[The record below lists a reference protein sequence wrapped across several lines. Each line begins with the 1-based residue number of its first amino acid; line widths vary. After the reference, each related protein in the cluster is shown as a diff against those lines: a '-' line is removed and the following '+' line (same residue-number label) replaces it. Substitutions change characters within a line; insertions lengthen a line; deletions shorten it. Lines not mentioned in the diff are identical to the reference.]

1 MKNAAAL
8 KNLCNAIANTF
19 YPDIATIELALFN
32 EDIDPNEYANP
43 KDPKIF
49 RIAVSL
55 VMGYIESSRSENG
68 VSTSVMPDAVE
79 KSIRSWC
86 NIYGLDADE
95 FLSDY
100 LRVME
105 DGSQLW

>member
-8 KNLCNAIANTF
+8 RNLCNAIANTF
-19 YPDIATIELALFN
+19 YPDNATIELALFN
-32 EDIDPNEYANP
+32 EGIESQAEAIP

-55 VMGYIESSRSENG
+55 VMGYVEGSRSENG
-68 VSTSVMPDAVE
+68 VSTTVLQDAVE
-79 KSIRSWC
+79 KSIRYWC

-95 FLSDY
+95 VLSDY

-105 DGSQLW
+105 DGSKLW